1 MKKIFIAVLLAIM
14 ILNINIYSQPME
26 KKHIIKFMEKLNLTD
41 GQKKDIEN
49 IHFTGE
55 KQSIALN
62 AKVET
67 LHLELRQLLKADS
80 PDKSAIEKKMR
91 EIADQKIQMHMTK
104 LDSWFAINK
113 LLNPDQQKEWKKV
126 LERSPEMMKKMIK
139 RHHLDRQQEGPPFE
153 HPVPHHQ

>member
-1 MKKIFIAVLLAIM
+1 MKKIFIAVLLAIL
-14 ILNINIYSQPME
+14 ILNVNIYSQPME

-41 GQKKDIEN
+41 EQKKDIEN

-55 KQSIALN
+55 KQSIALK

-80 PDKSAIEKKMR
+80 PDKSAIEKKIR

-113 LLNPDQQKEWKKV
+113 LLNSDQQKEWKKV
-126 LERSPEMMKKMIK
+126 LARSPEMMEKMIK
-139 RHHLDRQQEGPPFE
+139 RHHSDRQQEGPPFE
-153 HPVPHHQ
+153 HPVPHNQ